1 MVLGFEISVK
11 AEKLFPLD
19 HGQSGIQRVE
29 ISDLDVTVIVIIG
42 RRVLER
48 HSAAEVVALL
58 CGACRPPPWS
68 KPQVSVAPA
77 PIAEFDGTRY
87 MMSPLNILR

>member
-1 MVLGFEISVK
+1 
-11 AEKLFPLD
+11 
-19 HGQSGIQRVE
+19 
-29 ISDLDVTVIVIIG
+29 
-42 RRVLER
+42 
-48 HSAAEVVALL
+48 VVALL